1 MKNSN
6 LLNHVRL
13 PLRLTA
19 EQVAE
24 LLNCQP
30 DSVRILVQ
38 KKLLI
43 PLGRPSHNA
52 EKFFATESILKLSD
66 DEDSLDKFTDA
77 IYRAVRNKNSKAKV
91 KGSFVDR
98 AEAA

>member
-43 PLGRPSHNA
+43 PLGRPS
-52 EKFFATESILKLSD
+52 L
-66 DEDSLDKFTDA
+66 
-77 IYRAVRNKNSKAKV
+77 
-91 KGSFVDR
+91 
-98 AEAA
+98 